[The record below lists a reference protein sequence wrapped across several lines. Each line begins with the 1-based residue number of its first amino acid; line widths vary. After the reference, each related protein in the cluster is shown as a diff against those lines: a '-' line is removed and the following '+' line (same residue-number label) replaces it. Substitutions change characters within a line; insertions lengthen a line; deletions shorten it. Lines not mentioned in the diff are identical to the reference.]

1 MHQDIARTEPEP
13 PWRMLCGPAR
23 PVLYTS
29 LGCFNRSLDPCNAL
43 EPGASKVDDLAL
55 RPVGG
60 WEGERGGQRTMSRN
74 EGKGGLKVAI
84 EAKELILV
92 KRNGFMSVEYLNTLL
107 RR

>member
-1 MHQDIARTEPEP
+1 MHQDIASTEPEP

-29 LGCFNRSLDPCNAL
+29 LRCFNRSPEPCNAL
-43 EPGASKVDDLAL
+43 EPGASKVDGLAL
-55 RPVGG
+55 HPVSG
-60 WEGERGGQRTMSRN
+60 WEGERGGQRAVSKN

-84 EAKELILV
+84 EGKELIPV